1 MLCGRI
7 IDHSQEEREWS
18 IFLYMYRYVALLL
31 FLVGCGGGRY
41 AETANTPVVKVVTAT
56 AVEYQRDDFP
66 ALTTADDAVNL
77 AFKISGRVVDIPVA
91 KGVAVR
97 RGEVVARL
105 DSRDVE
111 VQVEASKSAFREAQS
126 RLDRARRLLAHS
138 AISEQEVESLEN
150 ALTQAQSAY
159 DNALDMLSET
169 RILAPFDG
177 VVERTYVDAFERVS
191 SGQAI
196 LRIVNPVSTTVGF
209 TAPES
214 LVNLLGLP
222 TTRYSVEFDAWPEV
236 AFSAVIKSFARTSSD
251 ALGFPVSL
259 RLVDVDNSR
268 YAISPGMT
276 CIATVITPERDQEA
290 VRLPLTA
297 IYAPVGDKNY
307 VWVVGADDRVSRR
320 EVVLGSPVGS
330 DSVVVLRGVAA
341 GERVVV
347 AGVYHLREGERVRI
361 I

>member
-1 MLCGRI
+1 MNG
-7 IDHSQEEREWS
+7 QF
-18 IFLYMYRYVALLL
+18 FLYMYRYVALLL
-31 FLVGCGGGRY
+31 FLVGCGGGRH

-77 AFKISGRVVDIPVA
+77 AFKISGRVVDVPVA
-91 KGVAVR
+91 KGVAVK
-97 RGEVVARL
+97 RGEIVARL

-111 VQVEASKSAFREAQS
+111 LQVEATKSALREAQS
-126 RLDRARRLLAHS
+126 RLDRARRLFAHS

-150 ALTQAQSAY
+150 ALAQAQSAY

-177 VVERTYVDAFERVS
+177 VVERTYVDTFERVS

-214 LVNLLGLP
+214 LVNLLGIP
-222 TTRYSVEFDAWPEV
+222 TTRYSVEFDAWPGV

-259 RLVDVDNSR
+259 RLVDVDNTR

-347 AGVYHLREGERVRI
+347 AGVYHLNEGERVRVI
-361 I
+361 

>member
-1 MLCGRI
+1 
-7 IDHSQEEREWS
+7 
-18 IFLYMYRYVALLL
+18 MYRYVALLL
-31 FLVGCGGGRY
+31 LLVGCGGGGQ
-41 AETANTPVVKVVTAT
+41 ADTSHTPIVKVTTAV

-126 RLDRARRLLAHS
+126 RIDRARRLLAHS

-214 LVNLLGLP
+214 LVNLLGLS

-259 RLVDVDNSR
+259 RLVDVDNTR

-307 VWVVGADDRVSRR
+307 VWVVDADDRVSRR